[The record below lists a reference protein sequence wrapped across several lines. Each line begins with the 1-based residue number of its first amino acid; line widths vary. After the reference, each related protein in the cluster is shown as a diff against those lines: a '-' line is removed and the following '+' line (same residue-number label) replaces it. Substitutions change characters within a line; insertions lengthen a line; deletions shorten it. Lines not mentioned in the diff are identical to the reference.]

1 MCVFVRSFRRAY
13 KRTRTGTHD
22 SCLEKMLPNIS
33 ALAHQIIFC
42 IINKFKTKLQNFIN
56 RIHQCIWRPDGL
68 MLFLLTV
75 SLFQVLR
82 WRWRVS
88 ERHTSERLIWEKVAV
103 FSPITRYVCLRAFSN
118 SLICPVSFCQK
129 LTGQTIPVRRNESF
143 TFYQNWPARS
153 VKS

>member
-1 MCVFVRSFRRAY
+1 MCVFVRRLRRAY
-13 KRTRTGTHD
+13 KRIRTGTHD
-22 SCLEKMLPNIS
+22 SCLEKMLLNMS

-42 IINKFKTKLQNFIN
+42 INKFKTKLQNFIN

-82 WRWRVS
+82 WRWRVC
-88 ERHTSERLIWEKVAV
+88 ERHASERLIWEKVAV
-103 FSPITRYVCLRAFSN
+103 FSPIPRFVCLRAFSN
-118 SLICPVSFCQK
+118 SLICPVSFWQK